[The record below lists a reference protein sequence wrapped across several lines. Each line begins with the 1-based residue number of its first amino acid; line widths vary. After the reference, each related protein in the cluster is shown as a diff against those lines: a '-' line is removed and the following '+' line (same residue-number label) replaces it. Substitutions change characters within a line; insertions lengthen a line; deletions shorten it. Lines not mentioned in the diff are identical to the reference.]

1 MQCAINPREV
11 VIAKQRQYKHY
22 LGMERPLWVRW
33 LKVYAIG
40 GAIIGSGFL
49 LFKYT
54 TPTDQQLISQL
65 SPELRLQY
73 EREKKL
79 RQSEQQALMK
89 IVKETSQ
96 SDDPIWKTGPLQS
109 PWERNGDNVQS
120 RDHFAKVRAEEVQ
133 KEELA
138 RIRNELSQL
147 RSETEEKTK
156 EIVQDKQ
163 GKSWWRF
170 W

>member
-1 MQCAINPREV
+1 
-11 VIAKQRQYKHY
+11 
-22 LGMERPLWVRW
+22 MERPLWVRW

-96 SDDPIWKTGPLQS
+96 SDDPIWKTGPFNHL
-109 PWERNGDNVQS
+109 GKGTVIT
-120 RDHFAKVRAEEVQ
+120 FKAE
-133 KEELA
+133 
-138 RIRNELSQL
+138 ITSL
-147 RSETEEKTK
+147 R
-156 EIVQDKQ
+156 
-163 GKSWWRF
+163 
-170 W
+170 

>member
-1 MQCAINPREV
+1 
-11 VIAKQRQYKHY
+11 
-22 LGMERPLWVRW
+22 MERPLWVRW

-40 GAIIGSGFL
+40 GAVIGGGAL

-54 TPTDQQLISQL
+54 TPTDEQLISQL

-73 EREKKL
+73 EREKNL
-79 RQSEQQALMK
+79 RQAEQRALMK
-89 IVKETSQ
+89 IVQETSQ

-109 PWERNGDNVQS
+109 PWERKGDNVQS

-133 KEELA
+133 KEELS

-147 RSETEEKTK
+147 RSETEENTK
-156 EIVQDKQ
+156 KIVENKH
-163 GKSWWRF
+163 GSWWKF

>member
-1 MQCAINPREV
+1 
-11 VIAKQRQYKHY
+11 
-22 LGMERPLWVRW
+22 MERPLWVRW

-54 TPTDQQLISQL
+54 TPTDEQLISQL

-96 SDDPIWKTGPLQS
+96 SNDPIWKTGPIQS
-109 PWERNGDNVQS
+109 PWERSGDNVQS
-120 RDHFAKVRAEEVQ
+120 RDHFAKIRAEEVQ

-138 RIRNELSQL
+138 RIRDELSQL
-147 RSETEEKTK
+147 RSDTEKKTK

>member
-1 MQCAINPREV
+1 
-11 VIAKQRQYKHY
+11 
-22 LGMERPLWVRW
+22 
-33 LKVYAIG
+33 
-40 GAIIGSGFL
+40 
-49 LFKYT
+49 
-54 TPTDQQLISQL
+54 
-65 SPELRLQY
+65 
-73 EREKKL
+73 
-79 RQSEQQALMK
+79 MK